1 MRQITVDFTSQT
13 YPLFAGYLGEHNA
26 TELIAV
32 KPVDMS
38 GAMYSLAFMTNG
50 EVIHSKYFSADE
62 EIKVALWQQL
72 TLDND
77 LYVQLEAYD
86 DNGDYLGKSTT
97 AKLVLS
103 NSVHGTDMVA
113 DADNPDVYSEIA
125 QNSAFRET
133 LEDNVETL
141 DKLTTS
147 ALGGLLFDGKPVGDG
162 SGGGGISDELYQE
175 IVANTEARHTHENK
189 DILDKFGINTAKTRP
204 TFYSGLTDEVIATQN
219 DILSRV
225 NPLQQTVPNSATVD
239 GSTLKMQRKVGEAIT
254 DLFSVELPE
263 NNVSGLT
270 EEQAKNLQDCTKEKH
285 SHENK
290 AVLDRFGTDD
300 AGNVTFD
307 GKGIAQRKTA
317 TETFDFIPENSYE
330 KILLIQDYEMKI
342 SEKEIAKIEVL
353 ENGEWKNLDVIS
365 AEDFTYPSVRINKY
379 VVYDESNGCDV
390 LAYYYA
396 FEGRPEWYIASSY
409 SSVRVTYYI

>member
-189 DILDKFGINTAKTRP
+189 D
-204 TFYSGLTDEVIATQN
+204 
-219 DILSRV
+219 
-225 NPLQQTVPNSATVD
+225 
-239 GSTLKMQRKVGEAIT
+239 
-254 DLFSVELPE
+254 
-263 NNVSGLT
+263 
-270 EEQAKNLQDCTKEKH
+270 
-285 SHENK
+285 
-290 AVLDRFGTDD
+290 VLDGLSADGESLMF
-300 AGNVTFD
+300 N
-307 GKGIAQRKTA
+307 GKGIGGGAEIDLELLPAQIVARLLSKANVT
-317 TETFDFIPENSYE
+317 TVFGTPEE
-330 KILLIQDYEMKI
+330 
-342 SEKEIAKIEVL
+342 
-353 ENGEWKNLDVIS
+353 IS
-365 AEDFTYPSVRINKY
+365 ADGTYENFFFATGMNTFLVCVPSEIGKLIYMNGDTYEFTEEMNVNKGNLIIFWFNNELQLSNTVKGGEFLRQLLVDGIESVTS
-379 VVYDESNGCDV
+379 ES
-390 LAYYYA
+390 
-396 FEGRPEWYIASSY
+396 
-409 SSVRVTYYI
+409 